1 MYSSLIIRSKG
12 AEDVDHEIDL
22 RIQLLLTALL
32 IGVAYYLG
40 ALFSFTL
47 RVPSTRSSILWMPNA
62 ILLAAFVVTP
72 VKRWWLWTLAA
83 FPAHL
88 LAQSRDAAPVLVL
101 CCPFIANVAQAAL
114 AAISLRLLMEAPHRL
129 ESFRNMG
136 IFILVAV
143 IGVPAMVSFTA
154 AWLFVLAGWETDY
167 WLVGEARLLNNV
179 VTGLTVAPLCLAIA
193 GGDLNKLR
201 CLKIWRYV
209 EFAVV
214 ILGLVVILALTSAW
228 HAAETINFPVRLYAP
243 LPFLFWAAVRFGPPG
258 LAISLLAVAYDSISD
273 SIVGPVPGASSPA
286 VDILAL
292 EASLAVLSLPLML
305 LAALMRER
313 QHKDEVLRESQ
324 ERLAGTEKFSLVM
337 VTNTDLEGRW
347 LKVPPTFCELLGY
360 TEEELLGR
368 RFDEL
373 THPDDLEVNLSR
385 RLQLVRDEIK
395 SFDLEKRYIRK
406 DGGIVWVYINVSVV
420 QDANGTPIHFLS
432 YIRDISGRKQ
442 AEQALRDSE
451 ERLQLALEAGGMGV
465 WDWDTSSNAL
475 EWSSEHFTIMGLEP
489 FSIKPTYQTWAER
502 VHPDDRPTV
511 TAAIATAIAE
521 RGHYRAEYR
530 IVLPDGSQR
539 WVISRGEA
547 VYKTSGGCV
556 RLTGVTVDITD
567 RKWAESRLR
576 VQYQITRV
584 LSNSASLA
592 DAAPALIQTI
602 CQCFDWHCGE
612 MWQVNSEAE
621 VLEYLEGWHSPS
633 MQLAPFVSQS
643 RQLTISVGVGLSG
656 RVWKSGTPEWII
668 NLSADDNFPRASL
681 AERFGLKSAFS
692 FPITV
697 GDRTLAVMAFFSAN
711 MRQPDEELLQTIESI
726 GRQIGQ
732 LIERKHAEYVTFQRD
747 QLLHTMFESL
757 SSQVVVLDRDGMINY
772 ASKSWEQF
780 ATENQGVLNRLSV
793 GINYLDVCRRAANL
807 GGDGAKEALD
817 GIGKVLAGKLQ
828 NFSMEYPCNDV
839 KTARWFSM
847 QVDRMPRDHGGVV
860 ISHTDITE
868 RKEADEALRNAL
880 SEVRQLKERLEVENT
895 YLLEEVSGVHQFG
908 EIGGRS
914 DSIAKALRHA
924 ELVAPTDATVLI
936 TGETGTGKELLARAV
951 HARSKRSHRPLVKV
965 NCAGLPA
972 SLIESELFGHEK
984 GAFTGASTKRIGRF
998 ELANEATIFLD
1009 EVGEL
1014 PLELQAKLLRVLQEG
1029 EFERLGSS
1037 KTIKVNPRV
1046 IAATNRDLGLAV
1058 KHGGFRDDLY
1068 YRLNVYPINLPPLR
1082 DRKED
1087 IPELVQTFLSE
1098 ASRRLGR
1105 SFNDA
1110 SQRVIEGFMKYD
1122 WPGNVR
1128 ELQNIVERMAVTAK
1142 GSQLNLPTDW
1152 LSDSPTPVPYEP
1164 SKSQPLESAVASQ
1177 HEITVES
1184 IERAHI
1190 LKVLEQQ
1197 RWRIEGPHGAAV
1209 VLGLKPSTL
1218 RSRMR
1223 KLHIDRFALL
1233 NRRVNRISQR
1243 FHNPS

>member
-1 MYSSLIIRSKG
+1 M
-12 AEDVDHEIDL
+12 
-22 RIQLLLTALL
+22 
-32 IGVAYYLG
+32 
-40 ALFSFTL
+40 
-47 RVPSTRSSILWMPNA
+47 
-62 ILLAAFVVTP
+62 
-72 VKRWWLWTLAA
+72 
-83 FPAHL
+83 
-88 LAQSRDAAPVLVL
+88 
-101 CCPFIANVAQAAL
+101 
-114 AAISLRLLMEAPHRL
+114 
-129 ESFRNMG
+129 
-136 IFILVAV
+136 
-143 IGVPAMVSFTA
+143 
-154 AWLFVLAGWETDY
+154 
-167 WLVGEARLLNNV
+167 
-179 VTGLTVAPLCLAIA
+179 
-193 GGDLNKLR
+193 
-201 CLKIWRYV
+201 
-209 EFAVV
+209 
-214 ILGLVVILALTSAW
+214 
-228 HAAETINFPVRLYAP
+228 
-243 LPFLFWAAVRFGPPG
+243 
-258 LAISLLAVAYDSISD
+258 
-273 SIVGPVPGASSPA
+273 
-286 VDILAL
+286 
-292 EASLAVLSLPLML
+292 
-305 LAALMRER
+305 
-313 QHKDEVLRESQ
+313 
-324 ERLAGTEKFSLVM
+324 
-337 VTNTDLEGRW
+337 
-347 LKVPPTFCELLGY
+347 
-360 TEEELLGR
+360 
-368 RFDEL
+368 
-373 THPDDLEVNLSR
+373 
-385 RLQLVRDEIK
+385 
-395 SFDLEKRYIRK
+395 
-406 DGGIVWVYINVSVV
+406 
-420 QDANGTPIHFLS
+420 DANGIPVHFLS
-432 YIRDISGRKQ
+432 YIRDISRRKQ

-465 WDWDTSSNAL
+465 WDWDTCSNAL

-511 TAAIATAIAE
+511 SAAIARAIAE

-547 VYKTSGGCV
+547 VYKTGGECV

-567 RKWAESRLR
+567 RKWAESRLH
-576 VQYQITRV
+576 VQYQIARV

-643 RQLTISVGVGLSG
+643 RQFTISVGVGLSG

-711 MRQPDEELLQTIESI
+711 MRQPDEELLQTMESI

-732 LIERKHAEYVTFQRD
+732 LIERKNAEHVTFQRD

-780 ATENQGVLNRLSV
+780 ATENQGILNRLSV

-847 QVDRMPRDHGGVV
+847 QVDPMPRDHGGVV

-868 RKEADEALRNAL
+868 RKQADEALRNAL
-880 SEVRQLKERLEVENT
+880 NEVRQLKERLEVENT

-1058 KHGGFRDDLY
+1058 KHGVFRDDLY

-1105 SFNDA
+1105 SFNDV

-1128 ELQNIVERMAVTAK
+1128 ELQNVVERMAVTAK
-1142 GSQLNLPTDW
+1142 GSQLTLPADW
-1152 LSDSPTPVPYEP
+1152 LSDSPTPVPYELLN
-1164 SKSQPLESAVASQ
+1164 SQPVESAVASQ
-1177 HEITVES
+1177 HETTVES

-1223 KLHIDRFALL
+1223 KLHIDRFAVL

>member
-1 MYSSLIIRSKG
+1 M
-12 AEDVDHEIDL
+12 
-22 RIQLLLTALL
+22 T
-32 IGVAYYLG
+32 
-40 ALFSFTL
+40 
-47 RVPSTRSSILWMPNA
+47 
-62 ILLAAFVVTP
+62 
-72 VKRWWLWTLAA
+72 
-83 FPAHL
+83 
-88 LAQSRDAAPVLVL
+88 
-101 CCPFIANVAQAAL
+101 
-114 AAISLRLLMEAPHRL
+114 
-129 ESFRNMG
+129 
-136 IFILVAV
+136 
-143 IGVPAMVSFTA
+143 
-154 AWLFVLAGWETDY
+154 
-167 WLVGEARLLNNV
+167 
-179 VTGLTVAPLCLAIA
+179 
-193 GGDLNKLR
+193 
-201 CLKIWRYV
+201 
-209 EFAVV
+209 
-214 ILGLVVILALTSAW
+214 
-228 HAAETINFPVRLYAP
+228 VRL
-243 LPFLFWAAVRFGPPG
+243 
-258 LAISLLAVAYDSISD
+258 
-273 SIVGPVPGASSPA
+273 
-286 VDILAL
+286 
-292 EASLAVLSLPLML
+292 
-305 LAALMRER
+305 
-313 QHKDEVLRESQ
+313 
-324 ERLAGTEKFSLVM
+324 
-337 VTNTDLEGRW
+337 
-347 LKVPPTFCELLGY
+347 
-360 TEEELLGR
+360 
-368 RFDEL
+368 
-373 THPDDLEVNLSR
+373 SR
-385 RLQLVRDEIK
+385 
-395 SFDLEKRYIRK
+395 
-406 DGGIVWVYINVSVV
+406 
-420 QDANGTPIHFLS
+420 
-432 YIRDISGRKQ
+432 
-442 AEQALRDSE
+442 
-451 ERLQLALEAGGMGV
+451 
-465 WDWDTSSNAL
+465 
-475 EWSSEHFTIMGLEP
+475 
-489 FSIKPTYQTWAER
+489 
-502 VHPDDRPTV
+502 
-511 TAAIATAIAE
+511 AAIARAIAE

-530 IVLPDGSQR
+530 IVLPDGSYR

-547 VYKTSGGCV
+547 VYKTGGECV

-576 VQYQITRV
+576 VQYQIARV

-643 RQLTISVGVGLSG
+643 RQFTISVGVGLSG

-732 LIERKHAEYVTFQRD
+732 LIERKHAEHVTFQRD

-780 ATENQGVLNRLSV
+780 ATENQGILNRLSV

-1058 KHGGFRDDLY
+1058 KHGVFRDDLY

-1142 GSQLNLPTDW
+1142 GSQLTLPADW
-1152 LSDSPTPVPYEP
+1152 LSDSPTAEPYEL
-1164 SKSQPLESAVASQ
+1164 SKRQPVESAVASQ
-1177 HEITVES
+1177 HETTVES

>member
-1 MYSSLIIRSKG
+1 MYSSLAIRSKG

-114 AAISLRLLMEAPHRL
+114 AAISLRLLTEAPHRL
-129 ESFRNMG
+129 ESLRNMG

-143 IGVPAMVSFTA
+143 IGVPAVVSFTA

-305 LAALMRER
+305 LAALMQER

-360 TEEELLGR
+360 TEQELLGR

-373 THPDDLEVNLSR
+373 THPDDVEVNLSR
-385 RLQLVRDEIK
+385 RLQLLRDEIK

-420 QDANGTPIHFLS
+420 QDANGTPVHFLS

-511 TAAIATAIAE
+511 TAAIARAIAE

-530 IVLPDGSQR
+530 IVLPDGSYR

-547 VYKTSGGCV
+547 VYKTSGECV

-732 LIERKHAEYVTFQRD
+732 LIERKHAEHVTFQRD

-780 ATENQGVLNRLSV
+780 ATENQGILNRLSV

-880 SEVRQLKERLEVENT
+880 NEVRQLKERLEVENT

-1058 KHGGFRDDLY
+1058 KHGVFRDDLY

-1128 ELQNIVERMAVTAK
+1128 ELQNVVERMAVTAK
-1142 GSQLNLPTDW
+1142 GSQLTLPADW
-1152 LSDSPTPVPYEP
+1152 LSDSPTAVPYEL

-1177 HEITVES
+1177 HETTVES

>member
-1 MYSSLIIRSKG
+1 
-12 AEDVDHEIDL
+12 
-22 RIQLLLTALL
+22 
-32 IGVAYYLG
+32 
-40 ALFSFTL
+40 
-47 RVPSTRSSILWMPNA
+47 
-62 ILLAAFVVTP
+62 
-72 VKRWWLWTLAA
+72 
-83 FPAHL
+83 
-88 LAQSRDAAPVLVL
+88 
-101 CCPFIANVAQAAL
+101 
-114 AAISLRLLMEAPHRL
+114 
-129 ESFRNMG
+129 
-136 IFILVAV
+136 
-143 IGVPAMVSFTA
+143 
-154 AWLFVLAGWETDY
+154 
-167 WLVGEARLLNNV
+167 
-179 VTGLTVAPLCLAIA
+179 
-193 GGDLNKLR
+193 
-201 CLKIWRYV
+201 
-209 EFAVV
+209 
-214 ILGLVVILALTSAW
+214 
-228 HAAETINFPVRLYAP
+228 
-243 LPFLFWAAVRFGPPG
+243 
-258 LAISLLAVAYDSISD
+258 
-273 SIVGPVPGASSPA
+273 
-286 VDILAL
+286 
-292 EASLAVLSLPLML
+292 
-305 LAALMRER
+305 
-313 QHKDEVLRESQ
+313 
-324 ERLAGTEKFSLVM
+324 
-337 VTNTDLEGRW
+337 
-347 LKVPPTFCELLGY
+347 
-360 TEEELLGR
+360 
-368 RFDEL
+368 
-373 THPDDLEVNLSR
+373 
-385 RLQLVRDEIK
+385 
-395 SFDLEKRYIRK
+395 
-406 DGGIVWVYINVSVV
+406 
-420 QDANGTPIHFLS
+420 
-432 YIRDISGRKQ
+432 
-442 AEQALRDSE
+442 
-451 ERLQLALEAGGMGV
+451 
-465 WDWDTSSNAL
+465 
-475 EWSSEHFTIMGLEP
+475 MGLP
-489 FSIKPTYQTWAER
+489 
-502 VHPDDRPTV
+502 
-511 TAAIATAIAE
+511 
-521 RGHYRAEYR
+521 
-530 IVLPDGSQR
+530 
-539 WVISRGEA
+539 
-547 VYKTSGGCV
+547 
-556 RLTGVTVDITD
+556 
-567 RKWAESRLR
+567 
-576 VQYQITRV
+576 
-584 LSNSASLA
+584 
-592 DAAPALIQTI
+592 
-602 CQCFDWHCGE
+602 
-612 MWQVNSEAE
+612 
-621 VLEYLEGWHSPS
+621 
-633 MQLAPFVSQS
+633 
-643 RQLTISVGVGLSG
+643 G

-711 MRQPDEELLQTIESI
+711 MRQPDEELLQTMESI

-732 LIERKHAEYVTFQRD
+732 LIERKHAEHVTFQRD

-780 ATENQGVLNRLSV
+780 ATENQGILNHLSV

-868 RKEADEALRNAL
+868 RKQADEALRNAL
-880 SEVRQLKERLEVENT
+880 NEVRQLKERLEVENT

-1058 KHGGFRDDLY
+1058 KHGVFRDDLY

-1105 SFNDA
+1105 SFNDV

-1128 ELQNIVERMAVTAK
+1128 ELQNVVERMAVTAK
-1142 GSQLNLPTDW
+1142 GSQLTLPADW
-1152 LSDSPTPVPYEP
+1152 LSDSPTPVPYEL

-1177 HEITVES
+1177 HETTVES